1 MKRLNSC
8 DGIYDNSLDVR
19 FTRICDNAC
28 PFCIERKGISGMK
41 TDVKKLI
48 SSTIQSGKQEIL
60 ILGGEPFLLIEE
72 LCEYVKGIR
81 PFVDKIYIT
90 TSLPITIVNNYD
102 VFEEIMKHIDGLNI
116 SLQHYDDSL
125 NNLAMHSTKPHQR
138 IDGLLKHICKNED
151 YARKVRVSIN
161 LVRGL
166 IDSPKSL
173 DSFLKKMMKIGVQH
187 VKINELQHEEKL
199 YISFEDIFQSELHL
213 SEINLKSPYSH
224 GCQQMIC
231 LNGYKSLKLT
241 LKRACFCVNNNL
253 DATLSDMYKAFQ
265 KSFISSKQIQIVLYE
280 DGTLERGW
288 KNAK

>member
-28 PFCIERKGISGMK
+28 PFCIERNGIQGME

-60 ILGGEPFLLIEE
+60 ILGGEPFILIEE

-90 TSLPITIVNNYD
+90 TSLPITIVNNYQ
-102 VFEEIMKHIDGLNI
+102 VFEEIMKNIDGLNV

-125 NNLAMHSTKPHQR
+125 NNLAIHAKQPHTRIHS
-138 IDGLLKHICKNED
+138 LLKRICGNRG

-161 LVRGL
+161 LVKGL
-166 IDSPKSL
+166 IDTSNKL
-173 DSFLKKMMKIGVQH
+173 NTFLKTMCELGIQH

-199 YISFEDIFQSELHL
+199 YISFQDIFKDELRL
-213 SEINLKSPYSH
+213 SEIELKSPYSH
-224 GCQQMIC
+224 GCQQTIQ
-231 LNGYKSLKLT
+231 LKGYKNLKIT
-241 LKRACFCVNNNL
+241 LKRACFCVNDNL
-253 DATLSDMYKAFQ
+253 NANLSDMLKAFR
-265 KSFISSKQIQIVLYE
+265 KTFVPIKQTHMVLYE
-280 DGTLERGW
+280 NGTLESGW
-288 KNAK
+288 LSAS